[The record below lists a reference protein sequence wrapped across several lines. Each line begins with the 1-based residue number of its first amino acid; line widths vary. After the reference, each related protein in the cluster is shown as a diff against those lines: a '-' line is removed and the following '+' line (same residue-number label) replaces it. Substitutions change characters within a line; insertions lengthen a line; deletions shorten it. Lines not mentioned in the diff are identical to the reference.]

1 MADNCKVCE
10 TRRPRRFCPGV
21 RGDICARC
29 CGTEREVS
37 IDCPLDCEYLIE
49 SRAFERMPELDP
61 ATIPNQ
67 DVRITD
73 EFLGENQGLIVASG
87 RMLFE
92 AAARVPGVID
102 LDVREALE
110 ALIRTY
116 RTRETGLLYDTR
128 PQNPLAG
135 GVQAG
140 FEELLRRFREQRAQ
154 ATGLHDIRDTQM
166 LGVLVFLERL
176 ERQHNNGRRRGRAFL
191 DFLRGWYPP
200 PEAMEPQAVRPA

>member
-1 MADNCKVCE
+1 M
-10 TRRPRRFCPGV
+10 
-21 RGDICARC
+21 
-29 CGTEREVS
+29 S

-154 ATGLHDIRDTQM
+154 ATGLHDIREAQM